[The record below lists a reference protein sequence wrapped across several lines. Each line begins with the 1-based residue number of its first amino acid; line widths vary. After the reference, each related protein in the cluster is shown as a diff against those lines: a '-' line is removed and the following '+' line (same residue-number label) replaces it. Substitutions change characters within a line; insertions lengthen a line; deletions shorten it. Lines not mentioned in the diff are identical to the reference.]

1 MQALNWINSSV
12 ILEEE
17 EDEKQDGSPFS
28 IVKSGDL
35 DVPELPW
42 IYPKLLIETDI
53 PEVKNSPHF
62 VRIESS

>member
-1 MQALNWINSSV
+1 MIR
-12 ILEEE
+12 
-17 EDEKQDGSPFS
+17 
-28 IVKSGDL
+28 SGDL